1 MYEAVRQRAPNS
13 SQIAGAATT
22 VLVTML
28 AGYALSNGLGA
39 RLVEVFDP
47 PMVVASLPPVVEEQ
61 DPVERTPLDT
71 TTVLSVP
78 EPDWRPDVFE
88 TDDPV
93 LIVKKGP
100 DTIIDPRPPVI
111 EPTAKAARL
120 SPKLRPGDKPPY
132 PAPSVRAQEQGVTG
146 LQVCVDA
153 RGRVTSASLASTSGH
168 ARLDEAAL
176 KWVRDARFTPGSVD
190 GVAQAMCGHSVFYE
204 WKLEDARN

>member
-22 VLVTML
+22 VLATML

-47 PMVVASLPPVVEEQ
+47 PMVVASLPPAREDVVPPE
-61 DPVERTPLDT
+61 TLPLDT
-71 TTVLSVP
+71 TAPLAVP
-78 EPDWRPDVFE
+78 EPDWRPEKFVY
-88 TDDPV
+88 DDTTLV
-93 LIVKKGP
+93 VTKGP
-100 DTIIDPRPPVI
+100 ETGVDPRPPVAG
-111 EPTAKAARL
+111 PTAKTVRI

-153 RGRVTSASLASTSGH
+153 RGRVSSASLASTSGH
-168 ARLDEAAL
+168 VRLDEAAL
-176 KWVRDARFTPGSVD
+176 KWVREARFTPSSVD

>member
-47 PMVVASLPPVVEEQ
+47 PMVVASLPPVPEKQ

-71 TTVLSVP
+71 TAPLTVP
-78 EPDWRPDVFE
+78 EPDWIPEKFVYDDTTLVVTKAPE
-88 TDDPV
+88 TGV
-93 LIVKKGP
+93 
-100 DTIIDPRPPVI
+100 DPRPPVVG
-111 EPTAKAARL
+111 PTAKAVRL
-120 SPKLRPGDKPPY
+120 SPKLRPGDKPLY
-132 PAPSVRAQEQGVTG
+132 PAASVRAQEQGVTG
-146 LQVCVDA
+146 LQVCIDA

-168 ARLDEAAL
+168 VRLDEAAL
-176 KWVRDARFTPGSVD
+176 KWVRDARFKPGSVD
-190 GVAQAMCGHSVFYE
+190 GAAQAMCGHNVFYE

>member
-13 SQIAGAATT
+13 TQVAGAATT

-39 RLVEVFDP
+39 RFVEAVMPETFFTIVP
-47 PMVVASLPPVVEEQ
+47 PTEDTPE
-61 DPVERTPLDT
+61 PVERQTLETDVPL
-71 TTVLSVP
+71 TVP
-78 EPDWRPDVFE
+78 KPDVPLPLFE
-88 TDDPV
+88 ADKPSP
-93 LIVKKGP
+93 IVVAEGP
-100 DTIIDPRPPVI
+100 TI
-111 EPTAKAARL
+111 EPRRPVVGPAAKTVRI

-168 ARLDEAAL
+168 VRLDEAAL

-190 GVAQAMCGHSVFYE
+190 GAAQAMCGHNVFYD
-204 WKLEDARN
+204 WKLEDARS

>member
-13 SQIAGAATT
+13 TQVAGAATT

-39 RLVEVFDP
+39 RFVEVFQP
-47 PMVVASLPPVVEEQ
+47 PVVLASLPAIPEEQ

-71 TTVLSVP
+71 TTVLTVP

-88 TDDPV
+88 TDDAAI
-93 LIVKKGP
+93 IVKKGP
-100 DTIIDPRPPVI
+100 ETIIDPRPVI
-111 EPTAKAARL
+111 GPTAKTVRI

-168 ARLDEAAL
+168 VRLDEAAL

-190 GVAQAMCGHSVFYE
+190 GAAQAMCGHGVFYE

>member
-13 SQIAGAATT
+13 TQVAGAATT

-39 RLVEVFDP
+39 RFVEAVTPEAFFTIVP
-47 PMVVASLPPVVEEQ
+47 PTEDAPE
-61 DPVERTPLDT
+61 PVERQPLETDVPL
-71 TTVLSVP
+71 TVP
-78 EPDWRPDVFE
+78 KPDWIPDKFVV
-88 TDDPV
+88 DDDT
-93 LIVKKGP
+93 LIVTKGP
-100 DTIIDPRPPVI
+100 ESTIDPRPVI
-111 EPTAKAARL
+111 GPTAKTVRR

-168 ARLDEAAL
+168 VRLDNAAL
-176 KWVRDARFTPGSVD
+176 KWVRDARFTPGSAD
-190 GVAQAMCGHSVFYE
+190 GAAQAMCGHNVFYE
-204 WKLEDARN
+204 WKLEDARS

>member
-13 SQIAGAATT
+13 TQVAGAATT

-47 PMVVASLPPVVEEQ
+47 PMVVASLPPLPEEQ
-61 DPVERTPLDT
+61 DPVDTTPLDT
-71 TTVLSVP
+71 SAPLTVQ
-78 EPDWRPDVFE
+78 EPDWIPEKYVV
-88 TDDPV
+88 DDDT
-93 LIVKKGP
+93 LIVTKGP
-100 DTIIDPRPPVI
+100 ETIIDARPVI
-111 EPTAKAARL
+111 GPTTNTVRR
-120 SPKLRPGDKPPY
+120 SPKLRAGDKPPF

-168 ARLDEAAL
+168 LRLDEAAL

-190 GVAQAMCGHSVFYE
+190 GAAQAMCGHNVFYE
-204 WKLEDARN
+204 WKLEDARS